1 MRGIPSFE
9 RVANRKGER
18 MENISSQEQDFI
30 RLADALLSVLPSGRE
45 KEILEGDP
53 EGFSPYLIGTPQE
66 GFLAPGNDRF
76 FGSVIGVALRRIK
89 EKKKR
94 G

>member
-1 MRGIPSFE
+1 
-9 RVANRKGER
+9 
-18 MENISSQEQDFI
+18 MENQMENDWSRF
-30 RLADALLSVLPSGRE
+30 ADALLSVLPSGRE

-53 EGFSPYLIGTPQE
+53 EGLRPYLTGTPQE
-66 GFLAPGNDRF
+66 CFLPSGNDRF

-89 EKKKR
+89 EKNKR

>member
-1 MRGIPSFE
+1 
-9 RVANRKGER
+9 
-18 MENISSQEQDFI
+18 MEDISSQEQDFI

-53 EGFSPYLIGTPQE
+53 EGFRPYLSGTPQD
-66 GFLAPGNDRF
+66 GFLAPGNERF

>member
-1 MRGIPSFE
+1 
-9 RVANRKGER
+9 
-18 MENISSQEQDFI
+18 MENSSSQEQDFI
-30 RLADALLSVLPSGRE
+30 CLAGALLSALPSGRE

-53 EGFSPYLIGTPQE
+53 EGFRLYLTGTPLE
-66 GFLAPGNDRF
+66 ALLAPGNDRF